1 MCACAHIMSVGF
13 IHVVSCSHSSLL
25 RMCDILSF
33 EYATVKKNRFQFS
46 WTFRWFPCRGWCRR
60 CRCDGPHAS
69 RSASGGCV
77 PSGVY
82 TKSAC
87 SFFQLG
93 HVRRLDPYGAFL
105 GSGFISVG
113 RSLSEPHVLCRR
125 QTRKTGGAVICSG
138 LGSVSVLG
146 PERTLPLHGYQGTS
160 LKSSDKT
167 LEFFPIKL
175 LPIGFFVCLFV
186 LPFSGAAP
194 SAHGGSQARG

>member
-33 EYATVKKNRFQFS
+33 EYATVKKNWFQFS

-113 RSLSEPHVLCRR
+113 RSPARTTCPMPQTDKEDRR
-125 QTRKTGGAVICSG
+125 GCDLQWPWIRERAGSRAHLASPWVSG
-138 LGSVSVLG
+138 
-146 PERTLPLHGYQGTS
+146 
-160 LKSSDKT
+160 D
-167 LEFFPIKL
+167 
-175 LPIGFFVCLFV
+175 LFKV
-186 LPFSGAAP
+186 F
-194 SAHGGSQARG
+194 